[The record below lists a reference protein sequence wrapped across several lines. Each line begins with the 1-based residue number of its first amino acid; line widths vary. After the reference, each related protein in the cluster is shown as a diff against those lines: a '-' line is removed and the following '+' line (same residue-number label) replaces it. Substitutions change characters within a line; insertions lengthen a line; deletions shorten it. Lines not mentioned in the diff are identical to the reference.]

1 MKAPMYLLNTTE
13 VMTCRNVVET
23 DHVKMLND
31 LLSYIGHIFKQNPL
45 FSLIQ
50 DCVYQR
56 KTLFYPTVL
65 RGNNFH

>member
-1 MKAPMYLLNTTE
+1 MYLLNTTE

-56 KTLFYPTVL
+56 KTLCYPTVL